1 MIELLSP
8 PPDDPR
14 LLGEEASADTAA
26 LDAAAI
32 EEEPGTLLRN
42 VTPSKAF
49 ISQDYCYTL
58 LRPLVPE
65 GELAGW
71 ESVAGEVAETAVNI
85 LKIQIYALGIA
96 LAGVMLA
103 GGGFGMLLMH
113 DPDLR
118 ENLWQLALGAL
129 EWVKDS
135 WIASAESVLTMLAS
149 NLALGTM
156 APVTAVVMVCGALYQ
171 TLVDLWGAMELAWQ
185 VLGHAAELDDLAAR
199 GLEIFCGMMRGML
212 EGGLGTQ
219 MHQFGYEMAKQAAGQ
234 MKKDLV
240 IPLDFKNPI
249 STSNIEALLTYC
261 FNVGT
266 YIGQIV
272 IDVIMTI
279 LGIEFIPLLIKGLK
293 ATGIVLEA
301 LQKFVLELLR
311 RVDSG
316 LADDLLAFAARAA
329 GAVDARVAR
338 FVEDM
343 AERAGYSRADLE
355 KGFAFL
361 KSALK
366 EEEYNAYAGTL
377 FCSLPVGG

>member
-1 MIELLSP
+1 
-8 PPDDPR
+8 
-14 LLGEEASADTAA
+14 
-26 LDAAAI
+26 
-32 EEEPGTLLRN
+32 
-42 VTPSKAF
+42 
-49 ISQDYCYTL
+49 
-58 LRPLVPE
+58 
-65 GELAGW
+65 
-71 ESVAGEVAETAVNI
+71 
-85 LKIQIYALGIA
+85 
-96 LAGVMLA
+96 
-103 GGGFGMLLMH
+103 
-113 DPDLR
+113 
-118 ENLWQLALGAL
+118 
-129 EWVKDS
+129 
-135 WIASAESVLTMLAS
+135 
-149 NLALGTM
+149 
-156 APVTAVVMVCGALYQ
+156 
-171 TLVDLWGAMELAWQ
+171 
-185 VLGHAAELDDLAAR
+185 
-199 GLEIFCGMMRGML
+199 
-212 EGGLGTQ
+212 
-219 MHQFGYEMAKQAAGQ
+219 
-234 MKKDLV
+234 
-240 IPLDFKNPI
+240 
-249 STSNIEALLTYC
+249 LTYC